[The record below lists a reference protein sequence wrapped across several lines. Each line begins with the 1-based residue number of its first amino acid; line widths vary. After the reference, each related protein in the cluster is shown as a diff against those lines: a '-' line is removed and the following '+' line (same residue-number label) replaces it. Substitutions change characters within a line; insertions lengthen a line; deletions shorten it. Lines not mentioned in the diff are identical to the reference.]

1 MTDSGRWRIIVD
13 QHSCIGS
20 GVCVGD
26 LPHRFR
32 IVNDRSQPIDSEIEA
47 DEEVLAA
54 ADSCPREAIRVVE
67 VATGELLAPIE

>member
-1 MTDSGRWRIIVD
+1 MTDSGRWRITVD
-13 QHSCIGS
+13 QRSCIGS

-32 IVNDRSQPIDSEIEA
+32 IIDDKSQPIDAEIEA
-47 DEEVLAA
+47 DEEVLGA

-67 VATGELLAPIE
+67 VASGEVLAPIE

>member
-1 MTDSGRWRIIVD
+1 MTGGGRWRITVD
-13 QHSCIGS
+13 HDSCVGS

-26 LPHRFR
+26 LPKRFR
-32 IVNDRSQPIDSEIEA
+32 IIDDKSHPIAAEIAA

-67 VATGELLAPIE
+67 LGTGEVLAPIE